1 MSRLP
6 EPMRWFI
13 MVGVETIHEV
23 CIDIFGVGCGTISM
37 YTGHFLE
44 FAHGGYRH
52 SMARLHRRN
61 GVSEG
66 QAARRLREGDPGE
79 VYGYGGLFE
88 GQ

>member
-44 FAHGGYRH
+44 LYTAGSGMYC
-52 SMARLHRRN
+52 
-61 GVSEG
+61 
-66 QAARRLREGDPGE
+66 AA
-79 VYGYGGLFE
+79 V
-88 GQ
+88 